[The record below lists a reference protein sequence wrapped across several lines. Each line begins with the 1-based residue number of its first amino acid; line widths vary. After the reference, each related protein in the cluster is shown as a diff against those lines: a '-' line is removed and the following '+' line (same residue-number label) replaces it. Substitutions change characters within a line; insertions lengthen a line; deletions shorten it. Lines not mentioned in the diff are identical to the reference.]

1 MKFSLAMIVKNEQDV
16 LDRCLKSVK
25 GLFDEIIIVDTG
37 SIDSTKQIAQ
47 KHTSLVYN
55 FEWVDDF
62 SKARNF
68 AFSKAS
74 GDYIMW
80 LDADD
85 VIPKKAQQ
93 KFISLK
99 QKIEKSCPDVVMM
112 KYDIAFDV
120 NENASFSYYRERI
133 VKNHAGFVWQDPVH
147 EVIQPSGKIIY
158 SQISVEHRPI
168 TTKKATDRNLKIY
181 QNLLKNGVKFSP
193 RQQYYYAREL
203 MFNKQFECAISNLN
217 QFLNMENAW
226 IQNKIS
232 ACIDLCKCHMY
243 LGENLKAKQSLIKS
257 FEFAL
262 PTAQVCCLLADLFFQ
277 ERNFNLAIFWYK
289 CALNDKLD
297 EKSGAFVEKQYY
309 TTYPLLQ
316 LCVCYYNL
324 GNLKLSKKYN
334 DKVAKFDNQNPY
346 YLNNVKFFKS
356 LEQ

>member
-1 MKFSLAMIVKNEQDV
+1 MKFSLAMIVKNEQAV
-16 LDRCLKSVK
+16 IDRCLKSVE

-37 SIDSTKQIAQ
+37 STDKTKELLT
-47 KHTSLVYN
+47 KYTSLIYD

-85 VIPKKAQQ
+85 VMPNKTRQ
-93 KFISLK
+93 KFINLKKQIANSL
-99 QKIEKSCPDVVMM
+99 PDVVMM
-112 KYDIAFDV
+112 KYDIAFDT
-120 NENASFSYYRERI
+120 NGNASFSYYRERI
-133 VKNHAGFVWQDPVH
+133 IKNHAGFVWQDPVH

-158 SQISVEHRPI
+158 SKISVEHRPI
-168 TTKKATDRNLKIY
+168 KNKKATDRNLKIY

-193 RQQYYYAREL
+193 RQQYYYSREL
-203 MFNKQFECAISNLN
+203 MFNGLYKQAITNLN
-217 QFLNMENAW
+217 EFLNMENAW
-226 IQNKIS
+226 LQNKIS
-232 ACIDLCKCHMY
+232 ACIDLYKCY
-243 LGENLKAKQSLIKS
+243 LCLGENLKAKQSLIKS

-262 PTAQVCCLLADLFFQ
+262 PTAQACCLLADLFFK

-297 EKSGAFVEKQYY
+297 ETSGAFVEKQYY

-316 LCVCYYNL
+316 LCVCYYKL
-324 GNLKLSKKYN
+324 GNIELSKKYN
-334 DKVAKFDNQNPY
+334 DKVAKFDNSNPY
-346 YLNNVKFFKS
+346 YLNNIKFFNS
-356 LEQ
+356 LKK